1 MIGCGKNVK
10 TGILAG
16 SFFSIT
22 IFCIIVGKIIF
33 GCNITNNADLSIYKT
48 FLCIRDPEN
57 SAWID
62 FYIKKEVFGKSAVVL
77 KRDLR
82 IEGMNNDEIIDYYHK
97 EFPESLSTQNSNTI
111 SYKDGSNHCLIRN
124 YDNSLEVSVIRR

>member
-33 GCNITNNADLSIYKT
+33 GCDITNNADLSIYKT

-97 EFPESLSTQNSNTI
+97 EFPESLLTQNSNTI
-111 SYKDGSNHCLIRN
+111 SYKDGSNHCIIRN
-124 YDNSLEVSVIRR
+124 KDNSLEVSVIRR